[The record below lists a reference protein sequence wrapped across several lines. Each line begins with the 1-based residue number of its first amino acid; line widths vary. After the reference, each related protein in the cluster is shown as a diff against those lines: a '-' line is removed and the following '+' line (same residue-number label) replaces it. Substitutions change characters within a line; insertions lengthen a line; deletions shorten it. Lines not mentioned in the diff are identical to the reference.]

1 MDFTLST
8 EQTDAAALAAE
19 ILKSSCTPELQ
30 QQVTRA
36 DQGRFSSSLWQ
47 TLGEAGLIG
56 LPLPEQHGGAGL
68 GLAEACSVLI
78 EVGRVVAPV
87 PLATHLAAA
96 MAIAEFGTTAQKD
109 LILGD
114 ASSGQTILTCAI
126 PEELD
131 EAPHAPSMRATRQD
145 DGWVISGTKTNVI
158 AATHADW
165 FVVPANTPEGIAL
178 FLLPVSELPSVTAQH
193 VSDGDIVGE
202 LHLDSVPVSN
212 DRMLGEANGLAHRW
226 LLCHLT
232 TAICAQQL
240 GTVEGALAL
249 TAEYSKTREQFGRP
263 IGTFQA
269 VSQRLADGYIDNL
282 GARLTLWQAVW
293 ALSEGHHGD
302 EAVAVAKLW
311 AADAGHK
318 LAHTTV
324 HVHGGVG
331 IDLDGEAHRFFTA
344 AKRNE
349 FLMGGATEQARFI
362 GEILAS

>member
-68 GLAEACSVLI
+68 GLAEA
-78 EVGRVVAPV
+78 
-87 PLATHLAAA
+87 
-96 MAIAEFGTTAQKD
+96 
-109 LILGD
+109 
-114 ASSGQTILTCAI
+114 GQTILTCAI